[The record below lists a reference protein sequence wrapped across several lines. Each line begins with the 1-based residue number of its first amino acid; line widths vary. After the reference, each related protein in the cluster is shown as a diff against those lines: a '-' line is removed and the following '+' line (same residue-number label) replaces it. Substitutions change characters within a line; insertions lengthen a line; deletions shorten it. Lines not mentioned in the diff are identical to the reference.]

1 MACNCKE
8 SKRIDKRL
16 KLDLHKANNYSTFRM
31 ILDGIVNCFLRLFT
45 IVLGIVIFVV
55 VSPIIILWV
64 IVGFIF
70 NKRVMI
76 PLNLDKIGK
85 LVRNE

>member
-8 SKRIDKRL
+8 SKKIDKRV
-16 KLDLHKANNYSTFRM
+16 KLDLHKSKNYSTFRM

-45 IVLGIVIFVV
+45 IVLGIAIFVV
-55 VSPIIILWV
+55 VSPIIILWA
-64 IVGFIF
+64 IVGFVF
-70 NKRVMI
+70 NRRVMI

-85 LVRNE
+85 LVRDE